1 MGLRLKIIVNPSSGR
16 ELAKTNIEDM
26 LSYMVSQRAIT
37 RADIFYTAG
46 KDDARHF
53 AEDTDPED
61 YDYIVAAGGDGT
73 VNEVI
78 CGLLEGGVDL
88 PLAIYTSGTVNDFAT
103 NVGMPQSPSDFAR
116 MLMNPRIRRI
126 DCGKCKDNYFL
137 NVAAAGL
144 MTEIS
149 YNVTSELKTALGPM
163 AYWVSAIKDIPA
175 FGSTM
180 PLRITANGKTFDTDA
195 MMLFVSNTQSVGGF
209 RKLMTLADIEDGM
222 LDLLI
227 VRKVE
232 PADVMP
238 LMGKLMIGDH
248 LDSDKAI
255 YLQSDRIDIE
265 VRDERQEIVL
275 DLDGE
280 KGPSLPVRI
289 ECIKKCIDLITPA
302 KEEDLK

>member
-1 MGLRLKIIVNPSSGR
+1 MGLKLKIIVNPSSGR

-26 LSYMVSQRAIT
+26 LSYMVSQRAVT
-37 RADIFYTAG
+37 RADIFYTAS

-53 AEDTDPED
+53 AENTNSAD

-78 CGLLEGGVDL
+78 CGILDGGVDI

-116 MLMNPRIRRI
+116 MLMNPCIRRI
-126 DCGKCKDNYFL
+126 DCGKCKDQYFL

-180 PLRITANGKTFDTDA
+180 PLRIKANGKTLDVDA

-227 VRKVE
+227 VKKVE

-255 YLQSDRIDIE
+255 YLQSDKIDIE
-265 VRDERQEIVL
+265 VRDESSEIVL